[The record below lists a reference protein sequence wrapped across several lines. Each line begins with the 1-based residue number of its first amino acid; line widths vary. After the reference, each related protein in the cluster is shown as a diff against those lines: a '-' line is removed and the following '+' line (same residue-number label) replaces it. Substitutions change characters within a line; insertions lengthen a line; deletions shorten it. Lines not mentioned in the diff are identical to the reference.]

1 MFQIGNKRCAVLL
14 PKGKALLCRSAVNG
28 ALDVEDRVDTAD
40 RFHCQRRDG
49 GLFAALLEL
58 RGNIGQLEEIAA
70 RMAPAQGAGQRRR
83 QAVAMEQGIIAG
95 IGISLKNASP
105 TAQMAHRMLAP
116 PVAGIMEDR
125 CGRCRSAK
133 RSIIPNI
140 GPDPARIG
148 LGLGQHWHCR
158 IIAMQPLCGQDMR
171 LDQQIE
177 RRQRSGAGADLIGQ
191 GRKAQF
197 HALAGVAVTLAVERL
212 MRAELLEQQHR
223 QEAGAK

>member
-1 MFQIGNKRCAVLL
+1 M
-14 PKGKALLCRSAVNG
+14 ALLYRSAVDG
-28 ALDVEDRVDTAD
+28 ALNVEDHIDAAD
-40 RFHCQRRDG
+40 RLHCQRRDD

-58 RGNIGQLEEIAA
+58 RGDIGQLEEITA
-70 RMAPAQGAGQRRR
+70 RVAPAKGAGQRRR
-83 QAVAMEQGIIAG
+83 QAVAMEQGIIAS

-116 PVAGIMEDR
+116 PVPGIMEDR

-148 LGLGQHWHCR
+148 LGLGQHWHRC
-158 IIAMQPLCGQDMR
+158 IVAMQSLGSKDVGF
-171 LDQQIE
+171 DQQIE
-177 RRQRSGAGADLIGQ
+177 RHQRGGAGADLIGQ
-191 GRKAQF
+191 SGKAQVDAF
-197 HALAGVAVTLAVERL
+197 PGVAITLAVKRL
-212 MRAELLEQQHR
+212 MRTELLEEQHR